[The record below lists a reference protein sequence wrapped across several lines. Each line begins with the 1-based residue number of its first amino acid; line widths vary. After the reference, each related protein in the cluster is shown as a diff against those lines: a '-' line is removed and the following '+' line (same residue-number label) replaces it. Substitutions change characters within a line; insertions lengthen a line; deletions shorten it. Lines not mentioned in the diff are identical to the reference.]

1 MILSNAQIEY
11 FESRC
16 AWAFV
21 LWSMV
26 IAQVACVFF
35 MAWSWEAMVLL
46 GTAWFTALGAV
57 VSTAKVACLCAAF
70 FGR

>member
-1 MILSNAQIEY
+1 MILSRAQTNY
-11 FESRC
+11 FASRC
-16 AWAFV
+16 AMAFV

-26 IAQVACVFF
+26 IAQVACVFYVS
-35 MAWSWEAMVLL
+35 WSWPALVLI

-57 VSTAKVACLCAAF
+57 VATAKVACLCAAF